1 MRAVAVGDGNVTFD
15 FVVADV
21 GDMLFLGGFVFD
33 IVCEQEV
40 IDALYLAFGEDFGIE
55 LIDYSGNL
63 VPVYYR
69 SVSIYAEACLS

>member
-1 MRAVAVGDGNVTFD
+1 MRTIAVGDSNVTFD

-40 IDALYLAFGEDFGIE
+40 IDALYLAFREDSGFE

-63 VPVYYR
+63 NPVYYWR
-69 SVSIYAEACLS
+69 VCIYAMTGLS

>member
-1 MRAVAVGDGNVTFD
+1 M
-15 FVVADV
+15 ADV

-40 IDALYLAFGEDFGIE
+40 IDALNLAFKEDSGFE

-63 VPVYYR
+63 IPVYYW
-69 SVSIYAEACLS
+69 

>member
-1 MRAVAVGDGNVTFD
+1 MRAVAVGDGNVMLE

-40 IDALYLAFGEDFGIE
+40 IDALNLAFKEDSGFE

-63 VPVYYR
+63 IPVYYW
-69 SVSIYAEACLS
+69 

>member
-1 MRAVAVGDGNVTFD
+1 MRTVAIGDGNVSFEL
-15 FVVADV
+15 VVADV

-40 IDALYLAFGEDFGIE
+40 IDALNLAFREDSGFE

-63 VPVYYR
+63 IPIYYW
-69 SVSIYAEACLS
+69 

>member
-1 MRAVAVGDGNVTFD
+1 MRTIAVGDSNVTFD

-40 IDALYLAFGEDFGIE
+40 IYALYLA
-55 LIDYSGNL
+55 L
-63 VPVYYR
+63 
-69 SVSIYAEACLS
+69 